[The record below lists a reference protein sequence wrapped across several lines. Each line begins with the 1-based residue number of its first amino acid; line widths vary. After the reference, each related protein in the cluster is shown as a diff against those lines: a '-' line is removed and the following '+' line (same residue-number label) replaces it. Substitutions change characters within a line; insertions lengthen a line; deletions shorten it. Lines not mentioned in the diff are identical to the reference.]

1 MEKSGFTIIDYEP
14 RYKQELL
21 EISIPWLEEYN
32 ILEPVDI
39 EMLEH
44 PEDILNGGG
53 RIFLAKVGDDIAGML
68 MLELQENG
76 YCEALKYGVKEPYRN
91 RGIGRAL
98 MQRVIDEARAL
109 GRDVLMV
116 TSEHQ
121 LKAALHI
128 YESVGFQYVE
138 YKDPH
143 FQLSDIRMEMPLK

>member
-1 MEKSGFTIIDYEP
+1 MEERGFTIIDYED
-14 RYKQELL
+14 RYKQELMD
-21 EISIPWLEEYN
+21 ISIPWLEEYN

-44 PEDILNGGG
+44 PEAVLDGGG
-53 RIFLAKVGDDIAGML
+53 RIFLARVGGDIAGML
-68 MLELQENG
+68 MLEIQENG
-76 YCEALKYGVKEPYRN
+76 YCEALKYGVKEPFRN

-98 MQRVIDEARAL
+98 MQRVIDEAKAL

-121 LKAALHI
+121 LKAALHV
-128 YESVGFQYVE
+128 YESMGFQYVA

-143 FQLSDIRMEMPLK
+143 FQLSDIRMELPLR